1 MLPLPDRGDV
11 RRSAGAARRQGSGAA
26 LREGWRFLVGTVA
39 VPLAKLV
46 AGQLGEA
53 LGEPALRL
61 DMRKALAAER
71 MVQALAAAKLAG
83 VEGVDF
89 DQARELVGL

>member
-1 MLPLPDRGDV
+1 M
-11 RRSAGAARRQGSGAA
+11 
-26 LREGWRFLVGTVA
+26 REGWRFLVGTVA